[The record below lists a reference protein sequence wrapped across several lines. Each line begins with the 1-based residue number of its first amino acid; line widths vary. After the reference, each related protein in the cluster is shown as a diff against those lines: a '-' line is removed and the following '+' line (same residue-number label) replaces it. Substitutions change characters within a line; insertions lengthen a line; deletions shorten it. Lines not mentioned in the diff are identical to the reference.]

1 MPCDLD
7 PFFGLGRTLSVG
19 VACSS
24 NYLQSIGIIGS
35 VPCPATAA
43 TSSATTTTQETQ
55 QPAEDGQQQAP
66 PAARPAAAAPQ
77 VNQAALGGVAAQ
89 DMGDREDDWLGILH
103 NICSFLILFSI
114 IYYYSSFERFV
125 LIFSIVFILIL

>member
-1 MPCDLD
+1 MRNLE
-7 PFFGLGRTLSVG
+7 RSV
-19 VACSS
+19 AFCSSS
-24 NYLQSIGIIGS
+24 NYLQSIGVIGA
-35 VPCPATAA
+35 PGPASAST
-43 TSSATTTTQETQ
+43 SATTTTHETHNDRQ
-55 QPAEDGQQQAP
+55 QAEADQGGQQAAP
-66 PAARPAAAAPQ
+66 AQQPAARPAPPVA
-77 VNQAALGGVAAQ
+77 NQAALGGAAQ